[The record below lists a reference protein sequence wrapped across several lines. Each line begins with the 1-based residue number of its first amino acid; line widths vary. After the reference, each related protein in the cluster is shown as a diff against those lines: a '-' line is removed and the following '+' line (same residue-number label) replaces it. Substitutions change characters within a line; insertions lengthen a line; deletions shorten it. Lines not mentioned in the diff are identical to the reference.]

1 MAVQFSIESWSS
13 VMASSL
19 PNHHFHNFSR
29 TFPPLHLSN
38 GLQFFIIKR
47 VFGILAACMAMISA
61 STNNAWAHQGQ
72 SHHEGLI
79 NNHIHAGHFGDA
91 HFHHHPGAVILAP
104 PLLSYYPQSAYH
116 SEITVIQATPTAFIE
131 QGTDGMN
138 YSYWYYCPNPPG
150 YYPQVQQCLSG
161 WQKVPLEPSW

>member
-47 VFGILAACMAMISA
+47 VFGILAACMALISA

-116 SEITVIQATPTAFIE
+116 SEITVIQATPTAFIVRTR
-131 QGTDGMN
+131 QVIILKFNNAFQDGKKCHWSLLGKMAAIIVC
-138 YSYWYYCPNPPG
+138 S
-150 YYPQVQQCLSG
+150 Q
-161 WQKVPLEPSW
+161 